1 MRSFVGVLLDFDA
14 TVNPEPGVT
23 RAPTGAEQFAALER
37 TVRQMGGTL
46 QVETLVARRGFG
58 LEAEQLA
65 LIDEWE
71 ADGVALFSLDTLR
84 RGRDIDIDGLR
95 RCFAK
100 GFSLALL
107 VEDLSFTERDEF
119 DRFVELVIAMNEVR
133 RRDHSLEWLE
143 MVNQLAPQ

>member
-1 MRSFVGVLLDFDA
+1 MMDRL
-14 TVNPEPGVT
+14 
-23 RAPTGAEQFAALER
+23 TGQR
-37 TVRQMGGTL
+37 L
-46 QVETLVARRGFG
+46 QVEPRSLACATVTSPIHSPEHDALRGSIRRFV
-58 LEAEQLA
+58 EVEVTPFV
-65 LIDEWE
+65 DEWE